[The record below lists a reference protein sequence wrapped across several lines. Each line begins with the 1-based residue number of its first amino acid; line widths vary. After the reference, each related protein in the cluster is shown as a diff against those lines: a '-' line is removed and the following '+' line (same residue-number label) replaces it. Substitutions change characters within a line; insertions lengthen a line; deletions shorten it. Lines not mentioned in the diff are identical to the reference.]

1 MGVSRAPPVPGTST
15 LYVFIARASVV
26 RAGLPSVVAPRH
38 RESARST
45 DGCRYARAGHA
56 ARVRFTLMV
65 LKFTKYVENDTRF
78 IVHCCIGFRRDCID
92 GKTHGPHGAPVVAP
106 RARLAVFRRRPMK
119 YSTSVTSSRRKT
131 RKAHFTAP
139 SSERRKIM
147 SAPLASEL
155 KAQYGANA
163 VPIRVNDEVRVTR
176 GKFKNREGK
185 VEQVYRKK
193 WVIHIKNIT
202 RDKVNGTFR
211 WRRDRVARHDGD
223 EGEDDD
229 SRKALVRVG
238 ARTRGDD
245 GRRRRARRRGV
256 DR

>member
-1 MGVSRAPPVPGTST
+1 MHWV
-15 LYVFIARASVV
+15 
-26 RAGLPSVVAPRH
+26 
-38 RESARST
+38 
-45 DGCRYARAGHA
+45 
-56 ARVRFTLMV
+56 
-65 LKFTKYVENDTRF
+65 
-78 IVHCCIGFRRDCID
+78 CID
-92 GKTHGPHGAPVVAP
+92 GSSKNTHGPHGAPVVAP

-211 WRRDRVARHDGD
+211 WRRDRVARDDGD

>member
-1 MGVSRAPPVPGTST
+1 MTEKHT
-15 LYVFIARASVV
+15 AR
-26 RAGLPSVVAPRH
+26 
-38 RESARST
+38 
-45 DGCRYARAGHA
+45 D
-56 ARVRFTLMV
+56 
-65 LKFTKYVENDTRF
+65 
-78 IVHCCIGFRRDCID
+78 
-92 GKTHGPHGAPVVAP
+92 GAPVAAP

-176 GKFKNREGK
+176 GKFKDREGK

-211 WRRDRVARHDGD
+211 CA
-223 EGEDDD
+223 
-229 SRKALVRVG
+229 SRS
-238 ARTRGDD
+238 
-245 GRRRRARRRGV
+245 RRAATTGTRAKTMIRGKP
-256 DR
+256 